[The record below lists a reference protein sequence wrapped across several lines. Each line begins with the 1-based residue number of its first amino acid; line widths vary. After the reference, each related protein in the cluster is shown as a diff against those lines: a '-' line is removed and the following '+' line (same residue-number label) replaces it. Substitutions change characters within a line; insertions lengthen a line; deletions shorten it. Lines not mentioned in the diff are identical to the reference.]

1 METRN
6 TKHKHPI
13 STLSFS
19 LSLSLILQLLNV
31 KSNSWNYCILCCYYR
46 CLRQVARY
54 SRDNWPQVWQDLPR
68 SIAVAAG
75 HKLCDTVGGVGHFI
89 VTRVF
94 RLLNP
99 RWVSGWVDAQQVQ
112 SVQRWTAS
120 GALGIRWLVTA
131 CGSNRQQATGSNS
144 NSNNYTASCQVRPG
158 GGIVH
163 TDYTDNNVGLLA
175 MTAKDALWLWPLG
188 TEESRCYLSTRQV
201 ARVSNLLWFALLT
214 SLGFVLYFKQI
225 RLSGSRESAL
235 NRANHCDLHE

>member
-1 METRN
+1 M
-6 TKHKHPI
+6 
-13 STLSFS
+13 
-19 LSLSLILQLLNV
+19 

-68 SIAVAAG
+68 SIAVAAD

-99 RWVSGWVDAQQVQ
+99 RWVSGWAGEWMHSKCNQCNAERLQVR
-112 SVQRWTAS
+112 SVSGDLWQRVAAT
-120 GALGIRWLVTA
+120 
-131 CGSNRQQATGSNS
+131 GSRQQATGSNS
-144 NSNNYTASCQVRPG
+144 NRNNYTASCQVRPG

-175 MTAKDALWLWPLG
+175 MTAKDALWLWPLA

-201 ARVSNLLWFALLT
+201 AQVSNLLWFALLT
-214 SLGFVLYFKQI
+214 SLGFVLQ
-225 RLSGSRESAL
+225 A
-235 NRANHCDLHE
+235 D